1 MDEIYVLKIRWSG
14 EEDDVFLFHDEEDAH
29 KAVIEYFELDE
40 EWIDNSEYADAEDYL
55 LHKEIGYFD
64 ITLTEVK

>member
-14 EEDDVFLFHDEEDAH
+14 EEDDVFLFHDEDDAQ
-29 KAVIEYFELDE
+29 KAVNEYFELDE
-40 EWIDNSEYADAEDYL
+40 QWIDDNGYADVEDYI